1 MKPFKNAPDAY
12 NSDNFLCSTDRML
25 FTSLRAT
32 FDLAD
37 ADVAGRS
44 RFVRRRWENAVDK
57 VMEDRRKRQ

>member
-1 MKPFKNAPDAY
+1 
-12 NSDNFLCSTDRML
+12 ML

-57 VMEDRRKRQ
+57 VMEDRRERQ